1 VGIHDDEVEAVARL
15 AVPRSE
21 CRDQIAGNRTIVEGR
36 ELERGEPH
44 LEWRPICIG
53 QALHHRLDARH
64 DPAQQIRSLRHA
76 VGPKTVRPGSRD
88 DIVQRIVGNLAGDP
102 LRLEIG
108 RGDSGP
114 VGVVPRSLKEG
125 EVVFDL
131 VVGHQRFRNP
141 VRRQQL
147 VIAQFGN
154 DLLLERHRQCLSS
167 ESLDLI
173 RSTRTAARHPRQLD
187 AASDRRQP
195 TAGCGGRRR
204 PSRRMGGD
212 DGHSAIQFKR
222 AGRALIAAD
231 RLVDHLGHAGH
242 AFGEGDERLALGIR
256 ADQTP

>member
-1 VGIHDDEVEAVARL
+1 MPGIEMAAPERTETDAFHEGLDAPPSQFRKAVHPGAGNRLHRGRGLKLVDGAVGIHDDEVEAVARL

-21 CRDQIAGNRTIVEGR
+21 RRDQIAGNRTIVEGR
-36 ELERGEPH
+36 ELERGEPR

-53 QALHHRLDARH
+53 QAFHHRLDARH
-64 DPAQQIRSLRHA
+64 DPAQQVRSLRHA

-108 RGDSGP
+108 RGNSGP

-131 VVGHQRFRNP
+131 VIGRQRFRNP

-173 RSTRTAARHPRQLD
+173 RSTRTAARH
-187 AASDRRQP
+187 
-195 TAGCGGRRR
+195 
-204 PSRRMGGD
+204 SR
-212 DGHSAIQFKR
+212 
-222 AGRALIAAD
+222 
-231 RLVDHLGHAGH
+231 
-242 AFGEGDERLALGIR
+242 
-256 ADQTP
+256 